1 MGFFLNFFLR
11 NLKTSQNILSFI
23 NFMIFLLLIFLWFFF
38 MEKSCNQKYEKESS
52 HFNFLNLILLWRNKC
67 KDSFLLLKFYF
78 FLDLFK
84 HDFFWRWVGDQ
95 SKIDLRN
102 FQLKN
107 LVFKKFKKSFQKT
120 PIKCSKRNMII
131 KSNYFE
137 KSWEKHFCR
146 IKKWRKIFFK
156 RIFLFKLSFSKMF
169 FLESF
174 E

>member
-1 MGFFLNFFLR
+1 
-11 NLKTSQNILSFI
+11 LKTIQNILSFI

-78 FLDLFK
+78 FWIYLNTI
-84 HDFFWRWVGDQ
+84 FFWRWVGDQ

-102 FQLKN
+102 FQLKK
-107 LVFKKFKKSFQKT
+107 LVFKKFKKSFQKHQLNVLKE
-120 PIKCSKRNMII
+120 IWLSRAII
-131 KSNYFE
+131 LQKVE
-137 KSWEKHFCR
+137 KNIFCR

-156 RIFLFKLSFSKMF
+156 NFLI
-169 FLESF
+169 
-174 E
+174 